1 MRSFYFAVE
10 LRRARFDR
18 DMPNALVFDMP
29 VEQSLEFMT
38 TIRSDLLYT
47 EWKLVD
53 DIIDKM
59 NCIFLGVACINLQG
73 PDPCR
78 VINRGILIAFE
89 LLAVLSFEY

>member
-38 TIRSDLLYT
+38 TICSDLLYT

-59 NCIFLGVACINLQG
+59 NRIFWV
-73 PDPCR
+73 
-78 VINRGILIAFE
+78 
-89 LLAVLSFEY
+89 